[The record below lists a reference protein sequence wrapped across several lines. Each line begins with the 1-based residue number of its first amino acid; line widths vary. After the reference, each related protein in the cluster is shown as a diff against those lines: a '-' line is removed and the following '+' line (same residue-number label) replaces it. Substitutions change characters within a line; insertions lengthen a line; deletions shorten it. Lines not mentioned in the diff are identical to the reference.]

1 MRPISASSAA
11 ACTAVPSTSVRVA
24 LAPGVAGGV
33 GAGPAVVGSAPVGAA
48 FPVAATPL
56 VGAVVDVI
64 VAAVVDRVSDFT
76 ALALALGFAAV
87 ATRALDLGA
96 LVLAFGLPEVA
107 ALALGL
113 AAAVLALGLAAAV
126 FPLASSGAAGCA
138 GADPRFG
145 WTAARLWLRRWGRL
159 RGSPPR
165 TCDGRGSVIALR
177 SSRTGGLEVALRR
190 PAGGFD
196 RTGGA
201 VSRCVE
207 TGQAKLSAQR

>member
-1 MRPISASSAA
+1 
-11 ACTAVPSTSVRVA
+11 
-24 LAPGVAGGV
+24 
-33 GAGPAVVGSAPVGAA
+33 
-48 FPVAATPL
+48 
-56 VGAVVDVI
+56 VDVI

-96 LVLAFGLPEVA
+96 LVLAFGLPEVAALALGLAAAVLALGLAEVA